1 MEVMK
6 GEEEGGREGRKGG
19 EEGREK
25 RELPGQTREDTPTVG
40 SRWGRDIGQDRTIDT
55 SPTLAQRASP
65 SPTSP

>member
-6 GEEEGGREGRKGG
+6 RRREGGKEGK
-19 EEGREK
+19 ET
-25 RELPGQTREDTPTVG
+25 RELRGQTREDTPEVE